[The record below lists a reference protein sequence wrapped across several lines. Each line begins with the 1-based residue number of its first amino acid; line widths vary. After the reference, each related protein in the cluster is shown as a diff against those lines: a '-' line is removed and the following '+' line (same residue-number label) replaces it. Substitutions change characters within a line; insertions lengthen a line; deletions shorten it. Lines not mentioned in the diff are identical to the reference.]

1 MINKY
6 ALNFILYSLLQIDA
20 RPFYVLLINGHKLL
34 LHKSQSLPSLLN
46 QKLVFSNHPHTKTKT
61 KSNMRPMAKTIVPVV
76 CLLIMVMDI
85 VAGILGIEAQVAQ
98 NKERYM
104 RVWIFECREPSYD
117 AYRLGFAACV
127 LLALAHVIAN
137 VLGGCVCIS
146 SREEYARSS
155 PNRQIAAISLVF
167 SWILLFIAFPLLV
180 LGTVSNARSR
190 QTCGFSHK
198 HLLVIG
204 GILCFIH
211 GLFLVAYYVGSSAAR
226 AEEDR
231 IFKQQRPTGPFP
243 LPA

>member
-1 MINKY
+1 M
-6 ALNFILYSLLQIDA
+6 AL
-20 RPFYVLLINGHKLL
+20 
-34 LHKSQSLPSLLN
+34 
-46 QKLVFSNHPHTKTKT
+46 
-61 KSNMRPMAKTIVPVV
+61 MAKRMGPVI

-98 NKERYM
+98 NKERFM
-104 RVWIFECREPSYD
+104 RVWIFECREPSYE
-117 AYRLGFAACV
+117 AYKLGFAACV
-127 LLALAHVIAN
+127 LLAIAHVIAN

-146 SREEYARSS
+146 SREQYVRSS
-155 PNRQIAAISLVF
+155 PNKQIAAASLVF
-167 SWILLFIAFPLLV
+167 SWIILFIAFPLLV
-180 LGTVSNARSR
+180 LATVSNSRSR

-198 HLLVIG
+198 NLFVIG

-211 GLFLVAYYVGSSAAR
+211 GLFLVAYYVGASAAR